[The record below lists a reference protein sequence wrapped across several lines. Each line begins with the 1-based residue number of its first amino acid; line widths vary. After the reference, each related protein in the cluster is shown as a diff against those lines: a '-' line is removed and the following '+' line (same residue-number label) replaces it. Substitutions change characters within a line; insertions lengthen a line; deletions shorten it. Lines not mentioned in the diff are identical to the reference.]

1 MTPDE
6 SLNDDLHVPRSG
18 VAPSDVRFESA
29 LGALKHAIDQFDGC
43 SESERQTLAADLDEL
58 ISMSQKLE
66 AGRVE
71 IVVFGEISTGKSA
84 LINALLGSSVAD
96 VSVEGGWT
104 RDVWRL
110 PWTGCGYRVPGFANS
125 EVVLIDTPGLNE
137 VDGSQRA
144 VIAHDAARRADLV
157 LFVADSD
164 LNETE
169 YAAVVELAACHKP
182 ILCVL
187 NKKDLYT
194 PEELTV
200 LHDAVARRLRGLVE
214 PRNIVVAA
222 ADPKPVEYVV
232 EKPDGS
238 TRTEWRRSSPQVAAV
253 RGRILEVLE
262 GEAQTLIALNAA
274 MYAADKSDRIAS
286 IRIRMREDRASSLIW
301 KYAATKAVAVAI
313 NPVPAVDLL
322 GGSAVD
328 ITMIATLAKVYGIRL
343 STAGA
348 KSLAASILAAAGWV
362 MLPEAVVHV
371 ASWIFQGLTL
381 GTGKAFTALPQ
392 GAAAGYG
399 SYIVGQAARYYFEN
413 GASWGGEAPKKVV
426 TRILD
431 ATDKESVLLRL
442 KDEIKKRIQLNPY
455 AGKPS

>member
-1 MTPDE
+1 
-6 SLNDDLHVPRSG
+6 LG
-18 VAPSDVRFESA
+18 VHYDSA
-29 LGALKHAIDQFDGC
+29 LAALRHAIEKFDGC
-43 SESERQTLAADLDEL
+43 SENERQALVNDLDEL
-58 ISMSQKLE
+58 VSMSQKLE

-110 PWTGCGYRVPGFANS
+110 PWTGCGYRVPGFAES
-125 EVVLIDTPGLNE
+125 EVVLVDTPGLNE

-144 VIAHDAARRADLV
+144 VIAHDAARRSDLV
-157 LFVADSD
+157 LFVTDSD

-169 YAAVVELAACHKP
+169 YTAVVELSACHKP

-194 PEELTV
+194 TEELTV
-200 LHDAVARRLRGLVE
+200 LHDTVSRRLRGLVE
-214 PRNIVVAA
+214 PRDILFSA

-232 EKPDGS
+232 EKSDGS
-238 TRTEWRRSSPQVAAV
+238 TRTEWRRPMPDITAL

-262 GEAQTLIALNAA
+262 GDAQTLIALNAA
-274 MYAADKSDRIAS
+274 MYAADKSDRIAA
-286 IRIRMREDRASSLIW
+286 IRIRMREDRASTLIW
-301 KYAATKAVAVAI
+301 RYAVTKAVAVAI
-313 NPVPAVDLL
+313 NPVAAMDLV

-328 ITMIATLAKVYGIRL
+328 VTMVVTLAKVYGIRL
-343 STAGA
+343 TTAGA
-348 KSLAASILAAAGWV
+348 RSLITSILTAAGWV
-362 MLPEAVVHV
+362 MLAEVIVTGA
-371 ASWIFQGLTL
+371 ASIFKGLTAGY
-381 GTGKAFTALPQ
+381 GTVLTAMPQ

-399 SYIVGQAARYYFEN
+399 SYIVGQAARYYFEH
-413 GASWGGEAPKKVV
+413 GASWGGEAPKTVV

-431 ATDKESVLLRL
+431 ATDKESVLARL

-455 AGKPS
+455 AGKTT